1 MNLIK
6 FNKNLMAILF
16 IAIIALL
23 PILFTSCEKDTIAP
37 SEHFEP
43 QGLQIKDAT
52 KKVIIKIM
60 NGEINPQ
67 YSDEFEVPLNS
78 MTEELEVEFLDA
90 NGNVI
95 EPPISSE
102 YSLKLSFGDKSIAE
116 IYQHDG
122 ERWAFHIKG
131 LKVGITDVELS
142 FNHNDHADFKT
153 PKIKVKVD
161 EPLYLSIFEMR
172 FINTKT
178 NETIAKVDKFNN
190 VTGGFNLNVGDS
202 ISFDVKYY
210 NKDGVLLE
218 NLLDLT
224 KATFGYS
231 NYETQKIFQI
241 KPKGNEILP
250 FQNES
255 VLLGLE
261 KGKTDFRLIF
271 ARLINTKLDYEMFDA
286 PIPVVVN

>member
-6 FNKNLMAILF
+6 FNKNLTAILF
-16 IAIIALL
+16 IAIIASL

-60 NGEINPQ
+60 NGEINAQ

-90 NGNVI
+90 NGSVI
-95 EPPISSE
+95 EPPTSSE
-102 YSLKLSFGDKSIAE
+102 YSLKLTFGDNTIAQ

-131 LKVGITDVELS
+131 LKAGVTDVELS

-153 PKIKVKVD
+153 PKIKVHVEDSDEVDIHEVKLINNDNGITLVEIDDENKVVGNIIVQVSKSL
-161 EPLYLSIFEMR
+161 EI
-172 FINTKT
+172 
-178 NETIAKVDKFNN
+178 KFN
-190 VTGGFNLNVGDS
+190 VLNHDNEVVNPDDYELQFDFANAEN
-202 ISFDVKYY
+202 ICDFDVTNFTNSILKL
-210 NKDGVLLE
+210 NGKSKGKEKVIVKIITKKD
-218 NLLDLT
+218 
-224 KATFGYS
+224 
-231 NYETQKIFQI
+231 
-241 KPKGNEILP
+241 
-250 FQNES
+250 NES
-255 VLLGLE
+255 ETKIQAEVE
-261 KGKTDFRLIF
+261 LIV
-271 ARLINTKLDYEMFDA
+271 E
-286 PIPVVVN
+286 

>member
-6 FNKNLMAILF
+6 FNKNLTAILF
-16 IAIIALL
+16 IAIIASL

-60 NGEINPQ
+60 NGEFNAQ

-90 NGNVI
+90 NGSVI
-95 EPPISSE
+95 EPPTSSE
-102 YSLKLSFGDKSIAE
+102 YSLKLTFGDNTIAQ

-131 LKVGITDVELS
+131 LKAGVTDVELS

-153 PKIKVKVD
+153 PKIKVHVEDSDEVDIHEVKLINNDNGITLVEIDDENKVVGNIIVQVSKSL
-161 EPLYLSIFEMR
+161 EI
-172 FINTKT
+172 
-178 NETIAKVDKFNN
+178 KFN
-190 VTGGFNLNVGDS
+190 VLNHDNEVVNPDDYELQFDFANAEN
-202 ISFDVKYY
+202 ICNFDVTNFTNSILKL
-210 NKDGVLLE
+210 NGKSKGKEKVIVKIITKKD
-218 NLLDLT
+218 
-224 KATFGYS
+224 
-231 NYETQKIFQI
+231 
-241 KPKGNEILP
+241 
-250 FQNES
+250 NES
-255 VLLGLE
+255 ETKIQAEVE
-261 KGKTDFRLIF
+261 LIV
-271 ARLINTKLDYEMFDA
+271 E
-286 PIPVVVN
+286 

>member
-6 FNKNLMAILF
+6 FNKNLTAILF

-60 NGEINPQ
+60 NGEFNAQ

-90 NGNVI
+90 NGSVI
-95 EPPISSE
+95 EPPTSSE
-102 YSLKLSFGDKSIAE
+102 YSLKLTFGDNTIAQ

-131 LKVGITDVELS
+131 LKAGVTDVELS

-153 PKIKVKVD
+153 PKIKVHVEDSDEVDIHEVKLINNDNGITLVEIDDENKVVGNIIVQVSKSL
-161 EPLYLSIFEMR
+161 EI
-172 FINTKT
+172 
-178 NETIAKVDKFNN
+178 KFN
-190 VTGGFNLNVGDS
+190 VLNHDNEVVNPDDYELQFDFANAEN
-202 ISFDVKYY
+202 ICDFDVTNFTNSILKL
-210 NKDGVLLE
+210 NGKSKGKEKVIVKIITKKD
-218 NLLDLT
+218 
-224 KATFGYS
+224 
-231 NYETQKIFQI
+231 
-241 KPKGNEILP
+241 
-250 FQNES
+250 NES
-255 VLLGLE
+255 ETKIQTEVE
-261 KGKTDFRLIF
+261 LIV
-271 ARLINTKLDYEMFDA
+271 E
-286 PIPVVVN
+286 

>member
-6 FNKNLMAILF
+6 FNKNLTAILF
-16 IAIIALL
+16 IAIIASL

-60 NGEINPQ
+60 NGEFNAQ

-90 NGNVI
+90 NGSVI
-95 EPPISSE
+95 EPPTSSE
-102 YSLKLSFGDKSIAE
+102 YSLKLTFGDNTIAQ

-131 LKVGITDVELS
+131 LKAGVTDVELS

-153 PKIKVKVD
+153 PKIKVHVEDSDEVDIHEVKLINNDNGITLVEIDDENKVVGNIIVQVSKSL
-161 EPLYLSIFEMR
+161 EI
-172 FINTKT
+172 
-178 NETIAKVDKFNN
+178 KFN
-190 VTGGFNLNVGDS
+190 VLNHDNEVVNPDDYELQFDFANAEN
-202 ISFDVKYY
+202 ICDFDVTNFTNSILKL
-210 NKDGVLLE
+210 NGKSKGKEKVIVKIITKKD
-218 NLLDLT
+218 
-224 KATFGYS
+224 
-231 NYETQKIFQI
+231 
-241 KPKGNEILP
+241 
-250 FQNES
+250 NES
-255 VLLGLE
+255 ETKIQAEVE
-261 KGKTDFRLIF
+261 LIV
-271 ARLINTKLDYEMFDA
+271 E
-286 PIPVVVN
+286 

>member
-6 FNKNLMAILF
+6 FNKNLTAILF

-60 NGEINPQ
+60 NGEINAQ

-90 NGNVI
+90 NGSVI
-95 EPPISSE
+95 EPPTSSE
-102 YSLKLSFGDKSIAE
+102 YSLKLTFGDNTIAQ

-131 LKVGITDVELS
+131 LKAGVTDVELS

-153 PKIKVKVD
+153 PKIKVHVEDSDEVDIHEVKLINNDNGITLVEIDDENKVVGNIIVQVSKSL
-161 EPLYLSIFEMR
+161 EI
-172 FINTKT
+172 
-178 NETIAKVDKFNN
+178 KFN
-190 VTGGFNLNVGDS
+190 VLNHDNEVVNPDDYELQFDFANAEN
-202 ISFDVKYY
+202 ICDFDVTNFTNSILKL
-210 NKDGVLLE
+210 NGKSKGKEKVIVKIITKKD
-218 NLLDLT
+218 
-224 KATFGYS
+224 
-231 NYETQKIFQI
+231 
-241 KPKGNEILP
+241 
-250 FQNES
+250 NES
-255 VLLGLE
+255 ETKIQAEVE
-261 KGKTDFRLIF
+261 LIV
-271 ARLINTKLDYEMFDA
+271 E
-286 PIPVVVN
+286 

>member
-6 FNKNLMAILF
+6 FNKNLTAILF

-37 SEHFEP
+37 TEHFEP

-90 NGNVI
+90 NGSVI
-95 EPPISSE
+95 EPPTSSE
-102 YSLKLSFGDKSIAE
+102 YSLKLTFGDNTIAQ

-131 LKVGITDVELS
+131 LKAGVTDVELS

-153 PKIKVKVD
+153 PKIKVHVEDSDEVDIHEVKIINNDNGNTLVEIDDENKVVGNIIVQVSKSL
-161 EPLYLSIFEMR
+161 EI
-172 FINTKT
+172 
-178 NETIAKVDKFNN
+178 KFN
-190 VTGGFNLNVGDS
+190 VLNHDNEVVNPDDYELQFDFANAEN
-202 ISFDVKYY
+202 ICNFDVTNFTNSILKL
-210 NKDGVLLE
+210 NGKSKGKEKVIVKIITKKD
-218 NLLDLT
+218 
-224 KATFGYS
+224 
-231 NYETQKIFQI
+231 
-241 KPKGNEILP
+241 
-250 FQNES
+250 NES
-255 VLLGLE
+255 ETKIQAEVE
-261 KGKTDFRLIF
+261 LIV
-271 ARLINTKLDYEMFDA
+271 E
-286 PIPVVVN
+286 

>member
-6 FNKNLMAILF
+6 FNKNLTAILF

-37 SEHFEP
+37 TEHFEP

-60 NGEINPQ
+60 NGEFNAQ

-90 NGNVI
+90 NGSVI
-95 EPPISSE
+95 EPPTSSE
-102 YSLKLSFGDKSIAE
+102 YSLKLTFGDNTIAQ

-131 LKVGITDVELS
+131 LKAGVTDVELS

-153 PKIKVKVD
+153 PKIKVHVEDSDEVDIHEVKLINNDNGITLVEIDDENKVVGNIIVQVSKSL
-161 EPLYLSIFEMR
+161 EI
-172 FINTKT
+172 
-178 NETIAKVDKFNN
+178 KFN
-190 VTGGFNLNVGDS
+190 VLNHDNEVVNPDDYELQFDFANAEN
-202 ISFDVKYY
+202 ICNFDVTNFTNSILKL
-210 NKDGVLLE
+210 NGKSKGKEKVIVKIITKKD
-218 NLLDLT
+218 
-224 KATFGYS
+224 
-231 NYETQKIFQI
+231 
-241 KPKGNEILP
+241 
-250 FQNES
+250 NES
-255 VLLGLE
+255 ETKIQAEVE
-261 KGKTDFRLIF
+261 LIV
-271 ARLINTKLDYEMFDA
+271 E
-286 PIPVVVN
+286 

>member
-6 FNKNLMAILF
+6 FNKNLTAILF
-16 IAIIALL
+16 IVIIAIL

-37 SEHFEP
+37 TEHFEP

-90 NGNVI
+90 NGSVI
-95 EPPISSE
+95 EPPTSSE
-102 YSLKLSFGDKSIAE
+102 YSLKLTFGDNTIAQ

-131 LKVGITDVELS
+131 LKVGVTDVELS

-161 EPLYLSIFEMR
+161 DIGEVDIHEVKIKDNSNGNILVTFDDKNKVNGAINFEVGKSLEIKFDLLNNKGELVNSDEYQLEFYFGNATTICDFDGTNFLKSIG
-172 FINTKT
+172 K
-178 NETIAKVDKFNN
+178 
-190 VTGGFNLNVGDS
+190 
-202 ISFDVKYY
+202 
-210 NKDGVLLE
+210 
-218 NLLDLT
+218 LT
-224 KATFGYS
+224 
-231 NYETQKIFQI
+231 
-241 KPKGNEILP
+241 
-250 FQNES
+250 
-255 VLLGLE
+255 
-261 KGKTDFRLIF
+261 GKTKGTEKVSVSVQNKNGSELTNKIQAEVELIV
-271 ARLINTKLDYEMFDA
+271 E
-286 PIPVVVN
+286 

>member
-6 FNKNLMAILF
+6 FNKNLTAILC

-60 NGEINPQ
+60 NGEINAQ

-90 NGNVI
+90 NGSVI
-95 EPPISSE
+95 EPPTSSE
-102 YSLKLSFGDKSIAE
+102 YSLKLTFGDNTIAQ

-131 LKVGITDVELS
+131 LKAGVTDVELS

-153 PKIKVKVD
+153 PKIKVHVEDSDEVDIHEVKLINNDNGITLVEIDDENKVVGNIIVQVSKSL
-161 EPLYLSIFEMR
+161 EI
-172 FINTKT
+172 
-178 NETIAKVDKFNN
+178 KFN
-190 VTGGFNLNVGDS
+190 VLNHDNEVVNPDDYELQFDFANAEN
-202 ISFDVKYY
+202 ICNFDVTNFTNSILKL
-210 NKDGVLLE
+210 NGKSKGKEKVIVKIITKKD
-218 NLLDLT
+218 
-224 KATFGYS
+224 
-231 NYETQKIFQI
+231 
-241 KPKGNEILP
+241 
-250 FQNES
+250 NES
-255 VLLGLE
+255 ETKIQAEVE
-261 KGKTDFRLIF
+261 LIV
-271 ARLINTKLDYEMFDA
+271 E
-286 PIPVVVN
+286 